1 MAKLETER
9 ETPRFHQGTVLQIS
23 NPMFFD
29 GFGAMRSVMSRPQL
43 LSPTLI
49 RCKWPA
55 WRHADQFL
63 SLNGTIIRSRE
74 KRKIFLFETHRP
86 GYGKTYTM
94 NLANETLGEP
104 CKNYQN
110 CLFSAFILVWEQYPR
125 IELSLIPRTQEP
137 ENLYQWSLD
146 NYIFLLYL
154 LLPLTCWPVTVRV
167 LLGRSKKTSSIVRR
181 NAFCCISPNIT
192 PKSGEFPPNLLQVA

>member
-1 MAKLETER
+1 MSKLETAK
-9 ETPRFHQGTVLQIS
+9 FHQGNVLQIS

-49 RCKWPA
+49 LCKWPA

-74 KRKIFLFETHRP
+74 KRKIFLLETHRP
-86 GYGKTYTM
+86 GYGKTCTM

-104 CKNYQN
+104 CQNYQN
-110 CLFSAFILVWEQYPR
+110 CLFSASILVWEQYPR
-125 IELSLIPRTQEP
+125 IELSLIPRIRHKQCSASSNIGTRKLVPVESRQ
-137 ENLYQWSLD
+137 L
-146 NYIFLLYL
+146 YIFTIPFITFNLLARYSQGSAGPQQKNELYL
-154 LLPLTCWPVTVRV
+154 
-167 LLGRSKKTSSIVRR
+167 
-181 NAFCCISPNIT
+181 
-192 PKSGEFPPNLLQVA
+192 